1 MIPDIKLFYEPGSR
15 DCAEDLAVSVA
26 SWKRRKHELMFAESW
41 GFGFDSLG
49 LGGGGRIGDGI
60 DPAMGDRWGLLE
72 RHHGIKWT
80 VGKNHSGEGLAALLQ
95 GEIEGGFPVALSLS
109 AGETRK
115 ECSAMGDRGSPLPY
129 ILAVGFDCGAR
140 TLSYLRYNTN
150 YAGEGNGEIEQISL
164 GDFEDWDGGYMT
176 VRMTGEDKWQE
187 ADGVEV
193 IEEALAKVGNLDE
206 CGSTVSMHK
215 FADALDRGLDIEAEI
230 AGCTNYHRV
239 PLFYNLMRVGHG
251 RFQFSRLLRL
261 LSITGHFP
269 EFGEA
274 AGRLESLGRRWNL
287 VRSLLM
293 KLGMRASDVQLP
305 GRISTRV
312 RELAAAEEELASVL
326 REFGFSKRRNPF
338 SKIRKNSLV
347 PEPSSSGIEMY
358 PRPALKHPYV
368 GPRNGKERR
377 LVHIWQEVLGVRKVG
392 VHDDFFELGGDSLL
406 GIHVVALVRKAGL
419 QLTTGQL
426 FERRTIAGL
435 AQVEG
440 KGALIC
446 AEQDLVTGPVPI
458 TPGAR
463 RFLEHIGPGRHHYNV
478 SVLLETPDGFN
489 PGRMDQAV
497 RHVVAHHDALR
508 LRYFHDGRMGWRQY
522 MAGVDGPPH
531 FAITDLSGIPR
542 AAQSAAIEEAA
553 AEVQASLDLS
563 RGPLFRVTYFDFGDH
578 RRGRLL
584 FVVHHIAVDGMCERF
599 PLEDILSVYQQLCT
613 GDEVRMPPKTTSFKR
628 WAIGLEKYA
637 RSKAL
642 KKEAEYWLGLPW
654 DQVRPFPLDNA
665 EGVNSRATSSFIEIT
680 ISSEKTHTLL
690 SLPRKST
697 TRVHEVLLTAL
708 ALALSRWTG
717 SDTVLVDLMHHGRE
731 PIFGHM
737 DLSRTVGNFISHVP
751 VVLNLGNAYP
761 ASKAV
766 ETVKEQLRR
775 IPKGGIG
782 YGLLRYMCGNTEE
795 NEKLRSCPKAE
806 ISFNCRI
813 HGARTLPPNQGHL
826 AAGSFQPAMES
837 CGPPI
842 APDAIR
848 GHLIGFRA
856 DIINGRA
863 NLGFTYSE
871 ALQRGSTVEA
881 LTHGCMEELDS
892 LLGHL
897 RQSVGEI

>member
-1 MIPDIKLFYEPGSR
+1 MILDINLFCEPGSR
-15 DCAEDLAVSVA
+15 DCAEDLVVSVA

-41 GFGFDSLG
+41 GFGFDSPG
-49 LGGGGRIGDGI
+49 SGGGERIGDGI
-60 DPAMGDRWGLLE
+60 DPAMGDRWGLLQ
-72 RHHGIKWT
+72 RHHGIKWS
-80 VGKNHSGEGLAALLQ
+80 VGKNHSDEGLAALLQ

-109 AGETRK
+109 ASETRK
-115 ECSAMGDRGSPLPY
+115 GCSAEGDRGLPLPY
-129 ILAVGFDCGAR
+129 ILAVGFDYSAR
-140 TLSYLRYNTN
+140 TLSYLRYNPK
-150 YAGEGNGEIEQISL
+150 YPGEGNGEIEQVLL
-164 GDFEDWDGGYMT
+164 GDFKDWDGGYMT
-176 VRMTGEDKWQE
+176 VRLTGKDKWQE

-193 IEEALAKVGNLDE
+193 IERALARVGNLDE
-206 CGSTVSMHK
+206 RGSAVSMHQ
-215 FADALDRGLDIEAEI
+215 FADALDCGLDMEAEM
-230 AGCTNYHRV
+230 AGCTNYYRV

-251 RFQFSRLLRL
+251 RFQFSRLLRH

-269 EFGEA
+269 ELGKVA
-274 AGRLESLGRRWNL
+274 DRLASLGRRWNL

-293 KLGMRASDVQLP
+293 KLGLRGGHVRLP
-305 GRISTRV
+305 GRISARV
-312 RELAAAEEELASVL
+312 RELAADEEELASVL
-326 REFGFSKRRNPF
+326 REFGLRKRRNLF
-338 SKIRKNSLV
+338 SKIRKNFLV
-347 PEPSSSGIEMY
+347 PGPSSLGMEMY
-358 PRPALKHPYV
+358 PRPALEHPYV

-377 LVHIWQEVLGVRKVG
+377 LAHIWQDVLGVRKVG
-392 VHDDFFELGGDSLL
+392 IHDDFFELGGDSLL

-440 KGALIC
+440 KGSLIC

-463 RFLEHIGPGRHHYNV
+463 RFLEHVGPGRNHYNV
-478 SVLLETPDGFN
+478 SVLLETPYGFN
-489 PGRMDQAV
+489 SGRMDQAV

-508 LRYFHDGRMGWRQY
+508 LRYFHDGRTGWQQY
-522 MAGVDGPPH
+522 MAGLDGPHH
-531 FAITDLSGIPR
+531 FTIRDLSGIPR
-542 AAQSAAIEEAA
+542 AAQSASIEEAA
-553 AEVQASLDLS
+553 AEVQASLNLS
-563 RGPLFRVTYFDFGDH
+563 RGPLFRVTFFDFGDH

-599 PLEDILSVYQQLCT
+599 PLEDLLSVYRQFCT
-613 GDEVRMPPKTTSFKR
+613 GDEVRIPPKTTSFKR

-637 RSKAL
+637 RSEAM
-642 KKEAEYWLGLPW
+642 KKEADYWLSLPW

-665 EGVNSRATSSFIEIT
+665 EGVNSRASSSFIEIT
-680 ISSEKTHTLL
+680 VSPEKTHALL
-690 SLPRKST
+690 SVPGKSN

-731 PIFGHM
+731 PLFDHM

-751 VVLNLGNAYP
+751 VVLNLGNASP
-761 ASKAV
+761 ASQGV
-766 ETVKEQLRR
+766 EKVKEQLRK
-775 IPKGGIG
+775 IPRGGIG
-782 YGLLRYMCGNTEE
+782 YGLLRYMCGDTEE
-795 NEKLRSCPKAE
+795 NENLRSCPKAE

-813 HGARTLPPNQGHL
+813 HGARTLPANQGHL

-863 NLGFTYSE
+863 NLGFTYSA
-871 ALQRGSTVEA
+871 ALQRGPTVEA
-881 LTHGCMEELDS
+881 LAQSCMEELDS
-892 LLGHL
+892 VLGHL
-897 RQSVGEI
+897 H